1 MSKILIKRRSN
12 KMKYIFKNIKSFI
25 KTEKMIFI
33 LVIICVMASSFII
46 NFSYG
51 LYQNYNVIKENETSE
66 LYELEIPFNNDLTG
80 NYADKKTLKD
90 TVLTFTNSL
99 NENVDMYLVE
109 PYSDEVTEMDGGVD
123 VRFTIK
129 NCNFAPCEIFK
140 ENLEKFGNLILGEYF
155 SEEQEKNGEK
165 VALVYVENPGD
176 DDITRKLKIN
186 DETILFQDKEYK
198 IIGVQV
204 FQGLMVPFESLND
217 DTPINSLYMGFT
229 KPLTRSQYEEIK
241 EKISMAFGDLAEI
254 PELDIPE
261 SENYYL
267 YNTIIMISV
276 LIAVLAAIN
285 FAVLYKYILS
295 KRTKTLSVFRICGCT
310 KLRALRMFLSE
321 CMLITIPV
329 FALTALCYDEFIL
342 PALSKHFEYIR
353 SAYSLTLYLIIF
365 AIYVFSSLI
374 VLGIMIYFG
383 FLRKTIR
390 ETKGGY

>member
-1 MSKILIKRRSN
+1 
-12 KMKYIFKNIKSFI
+12 MKYIFKNIKSFI

-51 LYQNYNVIKENETSE
+51 LYQNYNVVKENETSE
-66 LYELEIPFNNDLTG
+66 LYELEIPFNNDLNG
-80 NYADKKTLKD
+80 NYADKKTLRD
-90 TVLTFTNSL
+90 TVLTFSNSL
-99 NENVDMYLVE
+99 NENVYMYLVK
-109 PYSDEVTEMDGGVD
+109 PYSDIITEDYGSVQT
-123 VRFTIK
+123 RFIIK
-129 NCNFAPCEIFK
+129 NGNFAPCELFK
-140 ENLEKFGNLILGEYF
+140 ENLKKFGNFISGEYF

-165 VALVYVENPGD
+165 VALVLQEKTNPND
-176 DDITRKLKIN
+176 DDITKKLKIN
-186 DETILFQDKEYK
+186 DETILFQDKEFK
-198 IIGVQV
+198 IVGVQALY
-204 FQGLMVPFESLND
+204 GLIVPFESLND
-217 DTPINSLYMGFT
+217 NTPVNLLYMGFT
-229 KPLTRSQYEEIK
+229 NPLTRSQYDEVK

-261 SENYYL
+261 AENYYL

-310 KLRALRMFLSE
+310 KFRALRMFLSE

-329 FALTALCYDEFIL
+329 FALTALCYDRFVL
-342 PALSKHFEYIR
+342 PVLAKHFEYIR

-390 ETKGGY
+390 ETKGGN

>member
-1 MSKILIKRRSN
+1 
-12 KMKYIFKNIKSFI
+12 
-25 KTEKMIFI
+25 MIFI

-51 LYQNYNVIKENETSE
+51 LYQNYNVVKENETSE

-80 NYADKKTLKD
+80 NYADKKTLRD
-90 TVLTFTNSL
+90 TVLSFSDTL
-99 NENVDMYLVE
+99 NENIDMYLVQ

-129 NCNFAPCEIFK
+129 NGDFAPCEIFK
-140 ENLEKFGNLILGEYF
+140 ENLQKFGNLISGEYF
-155 SEEQEKNGEK
+155 SEEQEKKGET
-165 VALVYVENPGD
+165 VALVTVENPDD
-176 DDITRKLKIN
+176 DDITKKLKIN

-198 IIGVQV
+198 IIGVQL
-204 FQGLMVPFESLND
+204 FQVLIVPFESLND
-217 DTPINSLYMGFT
+217 DTPINSLYLEFI
-229 KPLTRSQYEEIK
+229 KPLTRSQYDEVK
-241 EKISMAFGDLAEI
+241 EKISMAFGNLAEI

-295 KRTKTLSVFRICGCT
+295 KRIKSLSVFRICGCT
-310 KLRALRMFLSE
+310 KFRALRMFLSE
-321 CMLITIPV
+321 CMLITVPV
-329 FALTALCYDEFIL
+329 FALTALCYDRLVL
-342 PALSKHFEYIR
+342 PVLAKHFEYIR

-390 ETKGGY
+390 ETKGGN